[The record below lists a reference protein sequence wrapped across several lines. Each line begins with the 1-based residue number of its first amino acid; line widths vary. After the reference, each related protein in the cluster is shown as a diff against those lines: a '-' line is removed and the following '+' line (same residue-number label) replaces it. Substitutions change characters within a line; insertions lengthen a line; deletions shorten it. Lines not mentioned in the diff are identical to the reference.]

1 MEKWTIVSAT
11 ALPMMRANID
21 TGALSPVI
29 VNRKSAV
36 SWSDRL
42 FGSWR
47 YDLNGDDIPDFPLN
61 LPRYRQSKIL
71 VAGRNFA
78 CGSSREGA
86 VWTLAEYGF
95 RCVIAP
101 SFGEIFYDNAFQN
114 GLLLITLPDKQ
125 VEAIAATLEAA
136 DNPQLAID
144 LEACKIG
151 LPNGTSMAFEVPAER
166 RAALLSGTDEL
177 SQLLT
182 YQPAVDEFR
191 SRDTNERPWIYSAAT
206 GA

>member
-1 MEKWTIVSAT
+1 MEKWTVVSAT

-29 VNRKSAV
+29 VHRKSAV

-42 FGSWR
+42 FGNWR
-47 YDLNGDDIPDFPLN
+47 YDLDGDDIPDFPLN

-86 VWTLAEYGF
+86 VWTLVEYGF

-125 VEAIAATLEAA
+125 VEAIAAALEVA

-144 LEACKIG
+144 LEACKID
-151 LPNGTSMAFEVPAER
+151 LPNGTSMTFEVPIER
-166 RAALLSGTDEL
+166 RTALLSGTDEL

-182 YQPAVDEFR
+182 YQPAVAEFR